1 MLRTA
6 IIGAVTLAAAL
17 PVQAS
22 AQTAGELTM
31 FTRGQ
36 FAGARRT
43 VTGPMRGID
52 PAVTVRSIMVP
63 PGTRWELCSGS
74 TFTGCREYSE
84 SQRSMV
90 MTVRSVRPL
99 APVITAGQPGAPN
112 ATGPGQSLRGWASEF
127 FVSPDVNGVR
137 IQVQTATGEGMADR
151 AREFCRSRGWRAAAY
166 QRVQTAGSVSYLADV
181 LCVDAGN

>member
-1 MLRTA
+1 MFRTA
-6 IIGAVTLAAAL
+6 IIGALALAVAL
-17 PVQAS
+17 PVRAS
-22 AQTAGELTM
+22 AQTASELTM
-31 FTRGQ
+31 FSRGQ
-36 FAGARRT
+36 FMGARTT

-63 PGTRWELCSGS
+63 PGTQWELCSGS
-74 TFTGCREYSE
+74 TFTGCRQYSE

-99 APVITAGQPGAPN
+99 APIISGGQSAPPSAAGPS
-112 ATGPGQSLRGWASEF
+112 QSLRGWASEY

-137 IQVQTATGEGMADR
+137 VQIQTATGEGMADR
-151 AREFCRSRGWRAAAY
+151 AREFCRSRGWRASAY
-166 QRVQTAGSVSYLADV
+166 QRVQTVGSISYLADV